1 MRSLVATVLRGLRSR
16 LLLSLGSVLL
26 IALAV
31 ASAVLGPVFQ
41 VAVTSSYL
49 VTRLA
54 DAPHPLTGL
63 SWAYRP
69 APGTGPAAAASEAT
83 ALARQAGAGAGDT
96 YLAPQTFLRTD
107 ETPGLGGQ
115 VRLAAK
121 EGYCAH
127 LEVEGR
133 CPEAPRE
140 VLMLA
145 GDAELTAFEVGATF
159 DVEGAGT
166 LEVVGLYTVPEGPA
180 EADWWFDLSR
190 FSSRT
195 PTPPP
200 SNQPYRPAPLL
211 TGYDTL
217 ERLAGVDV
225 EVLVDRRLEPPADL
239 DLEGLDAVRAVASA
253 QDDLAALGLDV
264 AAGASF
270 ETRSIN
276 DIDGVAAEVRAQQET
291 ARSSVAPAVLSLVLV
306 ALALLLRLLTAAA
319 DLRLPEL
326 ALASLRGLPRRRMW
340 SLGLSEP
347 LVLLGVAVPIGGALG
362 LGVSWLLVES
372 WLVPGLPVPLPWTS
386 LLAGLGVGLGAGL
399 VAVVAVGLVLRVDLA
414 SQLGG
419 VRRPARARRG
429 AVVAQL
435 ALVAGAL
442 VVLLS
447 KLSSTAAGDPD
458 VTDLVLPVL
467 LAVVAGL
474 GGARATSALA
484 GWWTRRG
491 PRSSSLSTF
500 VAARAL
506 SRRREGT
513 LVILP
518 VTAAIAICVFGAGVY
533 DSASQ
538 WRASVAATRA
548 PAAVV
553 WASDL
558 SLDRTVALSR
568 TADPDGEWLMAA
580 GTLSSTGPVFTV
592 ADTSRLERVAQWSDQ
607 WTPGTSTAEIAERL
621 RPTGEV
627 PLLEGSRIGVVVDNQ
642 ARSSD
647 DLVLRLRLVTA
658 EGDVRFAFLPVP
670 PSSGTLETRVP
681 ACRSG
686 CRLEGLT
693 FGGPAA
699 LRTDIQGVVEIWG
712 VLADG
717 EPVDGAVTGAGWKV
731 AADASAPE
739 AVTRLTDD
747 DGVLRVEAAT
757 GEPAILQLT
766 AGDVPEA
773 LPVVKGLDARTE
785 PDPNAF
791 STSSPLS
798 FPVDPV
804 VEATSVPLLGPRGLL
819 IDYDMVSIDRE
830 VYDQDSSEV
839 VVLARADTPEDVSE
853 QLRAAGLSVDRTFG
867 DVRAGLDGE
876 AYALALRLY
885 AVVAVL
891 VLVMA
896 VAALGVSTAV
906 QLPARR
912 RDAASLRVVGVPRR
926 EVMGAVVREL
936 GVVLGSTAVAG
947 LAAGALAQYVV
958 LRTVTLGYA
967 ETLSTPELVAGVD
980 PVRLALL
987 ALLTAV
993 LFGAVALG
1001 SAVLTVRGA
1010 RGATLRENAR

>member
-1 MRSLVATVLRGLRSR
+1 MRTLVATVVRGLRAR
-16 LLLSLGSVLL
+16 LLLSVGSVLL
-26 IALAV
+26 VALAV
-31 ASAVLGPVFQ
+31 GSAVLGPVFQ
-41 VAVTSSYL
+41 VAVTNSYL

-54 DAPHPLTGL
+54 EAPNALTGL
-63 SWAYRP
+63 SWVHTP
-69 APGTGPAAAASEAT
+69 APGTGPAEAAADAV
-83 ALARQAGAGAGDT
+83 ALAEQAGAGAGGA
-96 YLAPQTFLRTD
+96 YVAPQTFVRTD
-107 ETPGLGGQ
+107 ETPGLGGL
-115 VRLAAK
+115 VRLATK
-121 EGYCAH
+121 DGYCEH

-133 CPEAPRE
+133 CPAGPRE

-145 GDAELTAFEVGATF
+145 GDAGLTDFSVGSTF
-159 DVEGAGT
+159 DVGGAGT
-166 LEVVGLYTVPEGPA
+166 LEVVGLYRVPGPE

-211 TGYDTL
+211 TGPETFEQL
-217 ERLAGVDV
+217 SGVGF

-239 DLEGLDAVRAVASA
+239 DLEGLDEVRAVAAA
-253 QDDLAALGLDV
+253 QDDLAALDLDV
-264 AAGASF
+264 RRGGF

-276 DIDGVAAEVRAQQET
+276 DVDGVAAEVRAQQET

-347 LVLLGVAVPIGGALG
+347 LVLLGAAVPAGAALG
-362 LGVSWLLVES
+362 LGVSWLLVEA
-372 WLVPGLPVPLPWTS
+372 WLVPGLPVPLPWS
-386 LLAGLGVGLGAGL
+386 SAVAGLGVGLGAAL

-414 SQLGG
+414 AQLSG
-419 VRRPARARRG
+419 VRRPVRARRG
-429 AVVAQL
+429 AVLAQL
-435 ALVAGAL
+435 ALVAAAL

-447 KLSSTAAGDPD
+447 KLSSTGPGEPD

-474 GGARATSALA
+474 GGARGTAALA

-491 PRSSSLSTF
+491 PRDTSLSTF
-500 VAARAL
+500 VASRAL

-533 DSASQ
+533 DSAGQ

-568 TADPDGEWLMAA
+568 AADPEGRWLMAA

-607 WTPGTSTAEIAERL
+607 WTPGTSPGEIADRL
-621 RPTGEV
+621 RPRGVV
-627 PLLEGSRIGVVVDNQ
+627 PVLEGARIGVEVDNR
-642 ARSSD
+642 ARSGD

-658 EGDVRFAFLPVP
+658 EGEVRFAFLPVSP
-670 PSSGTLETRVP
+670 GTGTTETRVG
-681 ACRSG
+681 ACRDG

-693 FGGPAA
+693 VGGPAA
-699 LRTDIQGVVEIWG
+699 LRTTVEGTIEVRD
-712 VLADG
+712 VLVDG
-717 EPVDGAVTGAGWKV
+717 EPVEGAVTGAGWGV
-731 AADASAPE
+731 SPDASAPE
-739 AVTRLTDD
+739 AVTRLSDEG
-747 DGVLRVEAAT
+747 GVLRIEAAAE
-757 GEPAILQLT
+757 EPAILQLT
-766 AGDVPEA
+766 AGDLPAA
-773 LPVVKGLDARTE
+773 LPVVKGVDARTE

-804 VEATSVPLLGPRGLL
+804 VEAASVPLLGPRGLL
-819 IDYDMVSIDRE
+819 IDYETVSIDRE

-839 VVLARADTPEDVSE
+839 VVLARADTPGPVVDE
-853 QLRAAGLSVDRTFG
+853 LRAAGLVVDRTYAE
-867 DVRAGLDGE
+867 VREGLDGE

-912 RDAASLRVVGVPRR
+912 SDAASLRVVGVSRR
-926 EVMGAVVREL
+926 EVVRAVLLEL
-936 GVVLGSTAVAG
+936 SVVLGSTAVAG

-967 ETLSTPELVAGVD
+967 ETLSTPALVAGID
-980 PVRLALL
+980 PARLALL
-987 ALLTAV
+987 ALVTAV
-993 LFGAVALG
+993 LFGAVAVT
-1001 SAVLTVRGA
+1001 SAMLTVRGA